1 GVGNHR
7 MGNTSKDTSRLTADF
22 HDNAVLGVYGR
33 TELGMSP
40 TNTDSL
46 RSQFP
51 TNLALQTTTDKF
63 YPSNVRAHGK
73 LEQNRNNPHREIP
86 RRT

>member
-1 GVGNHR
+1 
-7 MGNTSKDTSRLTADF
+7 MLTADF
-22 HDNAVLGVYGR
+22 HDNAVLGVYCR
-33 TELGMSP
+33 TELGISP

-51 TNLALQTTTDKF
+51 TNVALQTTTNEF
-63 YPSNVRAHGK
+63 YPSNLRAHGK
-73 LEQNRNNPHREIP
+73 LEQKWNNPHREIP